1 MGRVW
6 GGDRDRG
13 NNRGRGR
20 DRGRDRGKRS
30 MDSPSTNRQTYW
42 IPS

>member
-1 MGRVW
+1 MGRVY
-6 GGDRDRG
+6 GGDRDRD
-13 NNRGRGR
+13 NNRGRGG
-20 DRGRDRGKRS
+20 DRGRDREKRN

>member
-6 GGDRDRG
+6 GGDRDRD

-20 DRGRDRGKRS
+20 DRGRDKKRN
-30 MDSPSTNRQTYW
+30 MDSPSANRQTYW
-42 IPS
+42 IAS